1 MPMIAARIDRRGRFQ
16 PGLADGICIA
26 PTRRRLSS
34 RGSHLTS
41 DEQPAPLF
49 LGVDL
54 LSGEKVGVVRQ
65 ELLQEALGVV
75 GRLLHCDQRFACL
88 RTAIRKSAPALS
100 FWSTEGI
107 LEDIGGSRRCPK

>member
-1 MPMIAARIDRRGRFQ
+1 MPIIAARVDRRGRFQ

-41 DEQPAPLF
+41 DEQPSPWF

-75 GRLLHCDQRFACL
+75 GRLLHCDQLRFAVQ
-88 RTAIRKSAPALS
+88 KVVESARALS